1 MYQWELSDGKSI
13 KIMQE
18 QKQFRNLHLL
28 NPDYRNKRNPKQLVE
43 LNLKKLEEGKQFSDF
58 IGLDP
63 RKDGKVL
70 ANIE

>member
-28 NPDYRNKRNPKQLVE
+28 NPDYRNKRNPK
-43 LNLKKLEEGKQFSDF
+43 
-58 IGLDP
+58 
-63 RKDGKVL
+63 
-70 ANIE
+70 